1 MKCPKCGYLGFET
14 GARCRHCGYDFS
26 LSAPADVELPL
37 RAGDTSAA
45 PLADLDLTDLDRDEF
60 RLPSGGLDLE
70 RLIGAEPPSPPPPRL
85 APTAEPVDRLPLFG
99 SAELD
104 DTPLIQAAGPPR
116 PPLSVRR
123 ASPEVPRTRVRTT
136 RTFKREEP
144 SLGFE
149 PEADAGAEA
158 SSAVRPSVY
167 VRPGVPA
174 EEVDAATGT
183 ARLMAGAI
191 DLVLLAAIDAGV
203 IYLTLQIAGLGA
215 DDFDVVPLGP
225 LVAFLAMLN
234 GGYLVALT
242 AASGQT
248 IGKMAAG
255 IRVVSDGRGPLD
267 SGRALLRAAA
277 SVLSLATLGAGFL
290 PALLKPG
297 GRTLHDRVAG
307 TRVTRD

>member
-26 LSAPADVELPL
+26 LSAPVDVELPL

-45 PLADLDLTDLDRDEF
+45 PLADLALTEIDSDELG
-60 RLPSGGLDLE
+60 LPSGGLDLD
-70 RLIGAEPPSPPPPRL
+70 RLIGGEPPPLPPRR
-85 APTAEPVDRLPLFG
+85 APQPDPEGRLPLFG
-99 SAELD
+99 SAEPD
-104 DTPLIQAAGPPR
+104 DTPLIRTAGPPR

-136 RTFKREEP
+136 RTFRTAEP
-144 SLGFE
+144 SLGLE
-149 PEADAGAEA
+149 PEADAGA
-158 SSAVRPSVY
+158 SSAGQARPPVY
-167 VRPGVPA
+167 VRPGA
-174 EEVDAATGT
+174 SAGEVDAATGA
-183 ARLMAGAI
+183 ARLMAGII
-191 DLVLLAAIDAGV
+191 DLALLAAIDAGV
-203 IYLTLQIAGLGA
+203 IYLTLQIAGVGV
-215 DDFDVVPLGP
+215 DEFDVVPLAP

-255 IRVVSDGRGPLD
+255 IRVVSDGRAPLD

-277 SVLSLATLGAGFL
+277 SVVSMATLGAGFL